1 MQNICKEIFEKL
13 IFGAFNRDIKSSV
26 SMKVS
31 DKVWENTWNKV
42 EEGVEGGIFLPIRD
56 QVWLEIDYSKKTI
69 YEKYSIG
76 DKN

>member
-13 IFGAFNRDIKSSV
+13 IFGALNRDIKSSV

-42 EEGVEGGIFLPIRD
+42 EEGTEGGIFLPIRD
-56 QVWLEIDYSKKTI
+56 QVWLEIDNSKKTL
-69 YEKYSIG
+69 YEKY
-76 DKN
+76 

>member
-13 IFGAFNRDIKSSV
+13 IFGALNRDIKSSV

-42 EEGVEGGIFLPIRD
+42 EEGTEGGIFLPIRD
-56 QVWLEIDYSKKTI
+56 QVWLEIDNSKKTL
-69 YEKYSIG
+69 
-76 DKN
+76 